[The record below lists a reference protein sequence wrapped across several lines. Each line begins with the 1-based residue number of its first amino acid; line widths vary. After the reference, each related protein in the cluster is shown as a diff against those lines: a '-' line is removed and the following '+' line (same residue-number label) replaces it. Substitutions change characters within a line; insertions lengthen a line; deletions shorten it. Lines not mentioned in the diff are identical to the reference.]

1 MTGQTPFCPI
11 YGEHYWGDGEPEA
24 EKTLV
29 FLTGNRLPER
39 LAGLGET
46 ETLGVGELGLGTGLN
61 FALTCA
67 LLDEVA
73 PVGAEMTYYAYEAHP
88 LTVEG
93 LAEAHAGCSA
103 PLQPVL
109 AALRAAWPPVLT
121 RVGWHAL
128 AVHPRVRLHL
138 WHGPVAE
145 GLPTQ
150 PEPVGAWF
158 LDGFSPA
165 RNPAMWTPEVM
176 QEVARLS
183 TEGATAATFSVAA
196 AVRENLMAA
205 GFAVRKV
212 RGFPPKRW
220 RLEAQ
225 MGG

>member
-1 MTGQTPFCPI
+1 MSGYVPFCPI
-11 YGEHYWGDGEPEA
+11 YGEHYWGGPAAED

-29 FLTGNRLPER
+29 FLTGNRLSER
-39 LAGLGET
+39 LAALREA
-46 ETLGVGELGLGTGLN
+46 EAFGVGELGFGTGLN

-67 LLDEVA
+67 LLDEA
-73 PVGAEMTYYAYEAHP
+73 PTGANLTYYAYEAHP
-88 LTVEG
+88 LAVDA
-93 LAEAHAGCSA
+93 LAQAHAECSA
-103 PLQPVL
+103 RLQPVL
-109 AALRAAWPPVLT
+109 AALRAAWGLVLANE
-121 RVGWHAL
+121 GWHAL
-128 AVHPRVRLHL
+128 AVHPRVRLHV

-165 RNPAMWTPEVM
+165 RNPAMWMPEVM

-183 TEGATAATFSVAA
+183 TMGATAATYSVAA
-196 AVRENLMAA
+196 AVRENLTAA
-205 GFAVRKV
+205 GFAVQKV

-225 MGG
+225 KSA